1 MKVMV
6 LGCGFHGRGIAYQ
19 IAEEGKGVKLVA
31 ADKDGERARR
41 VSEKTGAEWMT
52 LDVDDKVGLKE
63 ALSKVDTV
71 FNAVGP
77 YHLHGL
83 KVVEAAIETGTH
95 YVDMGDDHEPAEELF
110 FNPDWDRRAKDAGV
124 AVLTGC
130 GIMPGLSGVLAR
142 YGCDSMDQPRRVNI
156 WFSWNYSLN
165 YPAPIQHFLRIN
177 SGLAPQFIDGDY
189 VNPGAFA
196 NREEIE
202 FLPPVGAKEVYY
214 TGVPDPVTIS
224 QSLPGLTEVTASG
237 GLHQAEGNDFM
248 ETMVRWGFTSYENVT
263 GLETN
268 PMEFL
273 MTFLSSEAGKPYFD
287 IEPLDEPMAV
297 RVRVEGEK
305 DGKPCRRVFE
315 AQDYSRRG
323 TTSVAALATLMV
335 ASGEIERRGVG
346 SPEGWVDAEPFLRR
360 LAREPGV
367 ELFELVG
374 RGEAVG
380 LFEGSV

>member
-19 IAEEGKGVKLVA
+19 IASEGEDVELVA
-31 ADKDGERARR
+31 ADRDGERARR
-41 VSEKTGAEWMT
+41 VGERTGGEWMA
-52 LDVDDKVGLKE
+52 LDVDDKFGLRE
-63 ALSKVDTV
+63 ALSNVDTV

-77 YHLHGL
+77 YHLYGL
-83 KVVEAAIETGTH
+83 KVVEAAIDSGTH

-110 FNPDWDRRAKDAGV
+110 LNPVWDRRAKDAGV

-142 YGCDSMDQPRRVNI
+142 YGCDNMDVARRVNI

-165 YPAPIQHFLRIN
+165 YPAAIQHFLRIN

-189 VNPGAFA
+189 VKPGAFA
-196 NREEIE
+196 NREEID
-202 FLPPVGAKEVYY
+202 FLPPVGTKEVYY

-224 QSLPGLTEVTASG
+224 QSVPGLTEVTASG
-237 GLHQAEGNDFM
+237 GLHQIEGSDFM
-248 ETMVRWGFTSYENVT
+248 EAMVRWGFTSYDEIP
-263 GLETN
+263 GLETS
-268 PMEFL
+268 PMEYL
-273 MTFLSSEAGKPYFD
+273 MTYLSSEEGKAYFD
-287 IEPLDEPMAV
+287 IEPLDEPMVV

-305 DGKPCRRVFE
+305 NGNTSSRVFE

-323 TTSVAALATLMV
+323 TTSVAALATLKV
-335 ASGEIERRGVG
+335 ASGEVERRGVG
-346 SPEGWVDAEPFLRR
+346 SPEGWLYAESFLKRMS
-360 LAREPGV
+360 REPGV

-374 RGEAVG
+374 GGEVAR
-380 LFEGSV
+380 LFGD

>member
-19 IAEEGKGVKLVA
+19 IAEEGKGVELVA
-31 ADKDGERARR
+31 ADKDGDRARR
-41 VSEKTGAEWMT
+41 VSERTGAEWMA

-83 KVVEAAIETGTH
+83 KVVEAAIESGTH

-142 YGCDSMDQPRRVNI
+142 YGCDRMDVPRRVNI

-165 YPAPIQHFLRIN
+165 YPAAIQHFLRIN

-189 VNPGAFA
+189 VKPGAFA

-202 FLPPVGAKEVYY
+202 FLPPVGTKEVYY

-237 GLHQAEGNDFM
+237 GLHQAKGNDFM
-248 ETMVRWGFTSYENVT
+248 ETMVRWGFSSYDNVP
-263 GLETN
+263 GLESS

-273 MTFLSSEAGKPYFD
+273 MTFLSSEAG
-287 IEPLDEPMAV
+287 EAV
-297 RVRVEGEK
+297 FRHR
-305 DGKPCRRVFE
+305 
-315 AQDYSRRG
+315 
-323 TTSVAALATLMV
+323 AAGRTYGCA
-335 ASGEIERRGVG
+335 GQ
-346 SPEGWVDAEPFLRR
+346 
-360 LAREPGV
+360 
-367 ELFELVG
+367 G
-374 RGEAVG
+374 RGREGREGLLAGVRGAG
-380 LFEGSV
+380 LFEEGNYFGGGVGHVDGGVGGD

>member
-1 MKVMV
+1 M
-6 LGCGFHGRGIAYQ
+6 
-19 IAEEGKGVKLVA
+19 
-31 ADKDGERARR
+31 
-41 VSEKTGAEWMT
+41 
-52 LDVDDKVGLKE
+52 
-63 ALSKVDTV
+63 
-71 FNAVGP
+71 
-77 YHLHGL
+77 

-142 YGCDSMDQPRRVNI
+142 YGCDSMDVPRRVNI

-165 YPAPIQHFLRIN
+165 YPAAIQHFLRIN
-177 SGLAPQFIDGDY
+177 SGLAPQYIDGDY
-189 VNPGAFA
+189 VKSGAFA
-196 NREEIE
+196 NREEID
-202 FLPPVGAKEVYY
+202 FLPPVGVKEVYY

-248 ETMVRWGFTSYENVT
+248 ETMVRWGFTSYDNVP
-263 GLETN
+263 GLETS

-273 MTFLSSEAGKPYFD
+273 MTFLSSEEGKAYFD

-335 ASGEIERRGVG
+335 ASGDIKRRGVG
-346 SPEGWVDAEPFLRR
+346 SPEGWMDAEPFLRR

-374 RGEAVG
+374 GGGVVG
-380 LFEGSV
+380 LFGESV